1 MRQRLLCALR
11 RRPPMIYITTYPLT
25 QRINPMRKLLLTTA
39 AVAAAIGLA
48 GCGNSDSDTLTDCR
62 DGQKYRTV
70 KIGEQT
76 WMAQNLNYKTDSSWC
91 YNDSLSYCKKYGRL
105 YAWNAAMKACPAGY
119 HLPSDDEWE
128 NLAQTVETPESNY
141 DAFLWERAS
150 EKLKAKCCW
159 NDDARYDANRTDD
172 FGFSAQP
179 GGFRNPHYHN
189 GIGLF
194 NEADRAGF
202 WWTATYHDGVL
213 RVLMDRYDSAIWRRM
228 GDESEFEAVLY
239 PPFSPN
245 MNYGF
250 SVRCVADR
258 P

>member
-1 MRQRLLCALR
+1 
-11 RRPPMIYITTYPLT
+11 
-25 QRINPMRKLLLTTA
+25 MRKLLLTTA
-39 AVAAAIGLA
+39 AVAAAIGLV
-48 GCGNSDSDTLTDCR
+48 GCSKKQPQEPLSITYDTLTDKR

-70 KIGEQT
+70 KMPDGKT
-76 WMAQNLNYKTDSSWC
+76 WMAQNLNYETDSSWC

-141 DAFLWERAS
+141 DAFLWERAN

-159 NDDARYDANRTDD
+159 NDDTRYDGNRTDD

-179 GGFRNPHYHN
+179 GGFRYPRYRD
-189 GIGLF
+189 GIGHF

-213 RVLMDRYDSAIWRRM
+213 RVLMDHYDSAIWRRM
-228 GDESEFEAVLY
+228 GYKSEFEAVLY

-250 SVRCVADR
+250 SVRCVADT